1 MSAPMLLFNRALKRR
16 RLARAVEEGFAEFL
30 LMRAADDLA
39 ERLEAVTR
47 PFAVAVD
54 LGTPTRLGLEA
65 LRRHPLVARAL
76 RAAPREVGGAV
87 DIVLD
92 EEALPF
98 APASLNLVT
107 SLLAL
112 QDVNDLPGALVQ
124 LRRALA
130 PDGLLCA
137 CLLGGQSLTELRQSF
152 MAAESELEGGASPRV
167 APFVDV
173 RDAGALLQRAGFALP
188 VADSDTVTVRYG
200 HPLGLMRDL
209 RAMGLSNSLLARR
222 RAPLR
227 RTTLLRACQIYA
239 ERFSDPDGKVRAT
252 FELVWLSGWVPH
264 ESQQK
269 PLKPGSAKARLADAL
284 KTIEIQAGEKAG

>member
-1 MSAPMLLFNRALKRR
+1 MSAPMLLFDRALKRR

-54 LGTPTRLGLEA
+54 LGTPTPLGREA

-76 RAAPREVGGAV
+76 RAAPREAGGAV
-87 DIVLD
+87 DVVLD

-112 QDVNDLPGALVQ
+112 QDINDLPGALVQ

-227 RTTLLRACQIYA
+227 RTTLLRVCQIYA